1 MWQKKTLT
9 PAAADVIC
17 STIAISPWTP
27 GAGHRE
33 DSGLYLSPDNAV
45 AFAASRLAG
54 APAVLDVTALLFT
67 APTVATF
74 AGVLSAAAAV
84 FPLQQI
90 NEVYRRANTAISLA
104 ESRMQIPVRAG
115 GLPAA
120 APLSVSTMRAAAA
133 AGSIVSAGSSTP
145 GDIAAALQ
153 AFGQQRV
160 SLLAAAQQQLQQIAA
175 GSVDVWTVSTVKNT
189 AGAVSEMRDSVPNPD
204 HVFALCVVF
213 AGADL
218 AALRGM
224 LKDG

>member
-45 AFAASRLAG
+45 AVAASRLAG
-54 APAVLDVTALLFT
+54 APAALDITALLFT
-67 APTVATF
+67 APTVAAF
-74 AGVLSAAAAV
+74 ADELSTAAAV

-104 ESRMQIPVRAG
+104 ESRMQIPARVG
-115 GLPAA
+115 GLPAT

-133 AGSIVSAGSSTP
+133 AGSIVSAGSSAP

-153 AFGQQRV
+153 AFGQLRA